1 MQIGVPK
8 ETALY
13 ENRIAITPDT
23 IKKFIKLGHS
33 IVVERDAGKGS
44 FITNEALEQAG
55 AQIVD
60 DGAHAAHGCVDVL
73 QYRLHALFHLRMLVL
88 GTREHGHVDA

>member
-1 MQIGVPK
+1 MDWKSHRTAWGECMQIGVPK

-33 IVVERDAGKGS
+33 IVV
-44 FITNEALEQAG
+44 
-55 AQIVD
+55 
-60 DGAHAAHGCVDVL
+60 
-73 QYRLHALFHLRMLVL
+73 
-88 GTREHGHVDA
+88 

>member
-44 FITNEALEQAG
+44 FITNDALEQAG

-60 DGAHAAHGCVDVL
+60 DAISTSDV
-73 QYRLHALFHLRMLVL
+73 VL
-88 GTREHGHVDA
+88 TVNSLPIEKIW